1 MTGQSHVKMI
11 IMQHRTQLTVNVSR
25 GREGLLIV
33 GSGRKG
39 GRKKGKDCLR
49 TRWGWR
55 EALVLSGLH
64 GTRWPRRRLVLLLL
78 PLLVRV
84 LELLGHE
91 ATRHFENLRI
101 CFEKNYLFCFVL
113 LMRSDF
119 SCGFFVAEAGEH
131 RCGVFLNVCCCC
143 CEMMCCCCCKFVKA
157 TLI

>member
-1 MTGQSHVKMI
+1 MTCQSHHMFTQ

-39 GRKKGKDCLR
+39 GRKKGKDCLW
-49 TRWGWR
+49 TRRGWR

-64 GTRWPRRRLVLLLL
+64 GTGRPRRRFVLLLL

-91 ATRHFENLRI
+91 ATRHDENLWNWSSLKKI
-101 CFEKNYLFCFVL
+101 FVVFCFVDDL
-113 LMRSDF
+113 VRLQSWILRCWGWRTSMRT
-119 SCGFFVAEAGEH
+119 
-131 RCGVFLNVCCCC
+131 FL
-143 CEMMCCCCCKFVKA
+143 
-157 TLI
+157 